1 VVRVSVITV
10 TGLRAGYDGTPVLD
24 GVGFDVPAGSTT
36 AVLGASGCGKTTLLR
51 LIAGFLRP
59 ESGRISV
66 GDRVLSDERTFV
78 PPHLRAVGYV
88 RQDGALFP
96 HLDVAD
102 NVTFG
107 LPRGQRRRA
116 EPVPELLELV
126 GLSPNL
132 AHRRPDQLSG
142 GQQQRVALAR
152 ALARRP
158 EVVLLDEPFS
168 SLDAGLRAA
177 TRSATAAAL
186 AERSATSILVTH
198 DQAEALSFADQVA
211 ILREGRLVQI
221 GAPADVYTTPAD
233 PELAKFL
240 GEAVV
245 LPADATGTV
254 AQCALGTVR
263 LIEPAHGKITVVLR
277 PEQIRLSSDTDG
289 EALGSAATGVVRS
302 IDYYGHDALVELEL
316 LPTAV
321 RVQARLMGTHLPQ
334 PGTRAGLVVQGA
346 VRAFPSSQQPP
357 AAG

>member
-1 VVRVSVITV
+1 MSAITV

-24 GVGFDVPAGSTT
+24 GVSFEVRVGSTT
-36 AVLGASGCGKTTLLR
+36 AVLGASGCGKTTMLR

-59 ESGRISV
+59 ESGRIEV
-66 GDRVLSDERTFV
+66 GDRVLTDERTFV

-96 HLDVAD
+96 HLDVAG
-102 NVTFG
+102 NITFG
-107 LPRGQRRRA
+107 LPRVQRRRA
-116 EPVPELLELV
+116 ESVPELLELV
-126 GLSPNL
+126 GLPPNL

-158 EVVLLDEPFS
+158 KVVLLDEPFS

-186 AERSATSILVTH
+186 AERAATSILVTH

-233 PELAKFL
+233 PELARFL

-245 LPADATGTV
+245 LPAEASGTV
-254 AQCALGTVR
+254 AHCALGTVR
-263 LIEPAHGKITVVLR
+263 LIHPANGKVTIILR
-277 PEQIRLSSDTDG
+277 PEQIRLSSDPDRG
-289 EALGSAATGVVRS
+289 PFGAAASGVVRS
-302 IDYYGHDALVELEL
+302 VDYYGHDALVELEL

-321 RVQARLMGTHLPQ
+321 RVQARLMGTPVPV
-334 PGTRAGLVVQGA
+334 PGTRAGLKVQGA
-346 VRAFPSSQQPP
+346 ARAFPSPQPP
-357 AAG
+357 GTRD

>member
-1 VVRVSVITV
+1 M
-10 TGLRAGYDGTPVLD
+10 TGLRAGYDGAPVLD

-96 HLDVAD
+96 HLDVAG

-107 LPRGQRRRA
+107 LPRAQRRRA

-158 EVVLLDEPFS
+158 AVVLLDEPFS

-186 AERSATSILVTH
+186 AERGATSILVTH
-198 DQAEALSFADQVA
+198 DQSEALSFADQIA
-211 ILREGRLVQI
+211 ILRDGRLVQI
-221 GAPADVYTTPAD
+221 GAPTDVYTEPAD

-240 GEAVV
+240 GEAVI
-245 LPADATGTV
+245 LPAEATGTV
-254 AQCALGTVR
+254 AQCALGTVS
-263 LIEPAHGKITVVLR
+263 LVHPAHGAITIILR
-277 PEQIRLSSDTDG
+277 PEQIRLLSDLDG
-289 EALGSAATGVVRS
+289 EPNGPVATGVVRS
-302 IDYYGHDALVELEL
+302 VDYYGHDALVELEL
-316 LPTAV
+316 QSTAV
-321 RVQARLMGTHLPQ
+321 RVQARLMGTPIPV
-334 PGTRAGLVVQGA
+334 PGTRAALQVHGA
-346 VRAFPSSQQPP
+346 ARAFPSP
-357 AAG
+357 

>member
-1 VVRVSVITV
+1 MSAITV

-24 GVGFDVPAGSTT
+24 GVSFDVRAGSTT
-36 AVLGASGCGKTTLLR
+36 AVLGPSGCGKTTLLR

-59 ESGRISV
+59 ELGRIHV
-66 GDRVLSDERTFV
+66 GDRVLSDQRTFV

-96 HLDVAD
+96 HLDVAG
-102 NVTFG
+102 NITFG
-107 LPRGQRRRA
+107 LSRGRRRRA
-116 EPVPELLELV
+116 DSVPELLELV
-126 GLSPNL
+126 GLPPNL

-177 TRSATAAAL
+177 TRSATALAL
-186 AERSATSILVTH
+186 AERSATAILVTH

-221 GAPADVYTTPAD
+221 GAPAEVYTAPAD

-245 LPADATGTV
+245 LPGEASGGV

-263 LIEPAHGKITVVLR
+263 LVEPASGKITIVLR
-277 PEQIRLSSDTDG
+277 PEQIQLSSDPDG
-289 EALGSAATGVVRS
+289 GGPGAGATGVVRS
-302 IDYYGHDALVELEL
+302 VDYYGHDALVELEL
-316 LPTAV
+316 LPSAV
-321 RVQARLMGTHLPQ
+321 RLQARLLGMPLPV
-334 PGTRAGLVVQGA
+334 PGARAGLVVNGP
-346 VRAFPSSQQPP
+346 VRAFPSP
-357 AAG
+357 